1 MLKRLSP
8 LWLACLLA
16 GLLQPISA
24 TAGEVVVS
32 FVQPERYTDLGFAP
46 LTRQRHL
53 QALTE
58 HMGRWGAVLPASRR
72 LEIEV
77 LDIDL
82 AGLERPVGREPAV
95 RVLNGKV
102 DWPRMTLRWRLHDG
116 QSLVASGEEQVSDM
130 AYAYRLALGDRNRP
144 LYHGTRNGHALLF
157 AAGYFRRE
165 VRRALGQAYLSQ
177 GLIDRHGVGD
187 ELGHQGHVFP
197 HGQARNQV
205 VELEHEAHVFA
216 AKARQG
222 GVVGAIQALI
232 QKMQLAAAG
241 PIQPAHQVQQGALA
255 TARWAEHDHELPTHH
270 IEVHLAQRM
279 DGCSPLTVDLLDGS
293 KTEDDRRLTGRR
305 FTRGG

>member
-58 HMGRWGAVLPASRR
+58 HMSRWGAVLPASRR

-102 DWPRMTLRWRLHDG
+102 DWPRMTLRWRLHEG

-144 LYHGTRNGHALLF
+144 LYHDLRMLDDWLRERILPVPATR
-157 AAGYFRRE
+157 
-165 VRRALGQAYLSQ
+165 
-177 GLIDRHGVGD
+177 
-187 ELGHQGHVFP
+187 
-197 HGQARNQV
+197 
-205 VELEHEAHVFA
+205 
-216 AKARQG
+216 
-222 GVVGAIQALI
+222 
-232 QKMQLAAAG
+232 
-241 PIQPAHQVQQGALA
+241 
-255 TARWAEHDHELPTHH
+255 
-270 IEVHLAQRM
+270 
-279 DGCSPLTVDLLDGS
+279 
-293 KTEDDRRLTGRR
+293 
-305 FTRGG
+305 